1 VAEAFHRAGFGPAG
15 DLWST
20 INGSAMLTAL
30 RAPGAI
36 ATRWL
41 TEDVPYGLVTWADLG
56 RRVGV
61 ATPVLDA
68 VVALASTV
76 LGIDCRAQGRT
87 ADDLGLPTV
96 LPADLGA
103 FLEFGVA

>member
-1 VAEAFHRAGFGPAG
+1 
-15 DLWST
+15 
-20 INGSAMLTAL
+20 MLTAL

-76 LGIDCRAQGRT
+76 LGMDCRAQGRT
-87 ADDLGLPTV
+87 AEDFGLASID
-96 LPADLGA
+96 PADLAA
-103 FLEFGVA
+103 FLEHGAA